1 MLGHGEWKDVFKA
14 VQDGDTELVGLYLK
28 LGIQVNYQHPE
39 YLTGFIHESI
49 RRKNLHLL
57 ELLIASGADIHLIE
71 AESGKSPLQLAQE
84 FHFSEAIDK
93 LGSIK

>member
-14 VQDGDTELVGLYLK
+14 VQDGNLELVGFYLR

-49 RRKNLHLL
+49 RRKNIPML
-57 ELLIASGADIHLIE
+57 ELLITSGADIRLIE
-71 AESGKSPLQLAQE
+71 VESGKSPLQLAYE
-84 FHFSEAIDK
+84 FHFSEAIA
-93 LGSIK
+93 LFGS